1 MSVAKKTKN
10 SVTHNNTMAPQFH
23 LKSDYKVFVFD
34 LDNTL
39 YLHNADVMHT
49 QIYHEQVKVF
59 LQNLK
64 NDGKIL
70 CIATHNKNPTIYLD
84 MINITSFFHY
94 IISEQ
99 KNVCPSL
106 NTIDEYTDKD
116 IMINELISKIGCT
129 NEEILFFD
137 DANYNI
143 KKVESIGVKS
153 ILVSDQTGIDFTKLN
168 IGLSLKRKLTIV
180 KNKIIKQYSKIKE
193 QAAAIA

>member
-1 MSVAKKTKN
+1 MQTVKVDVAKKTI
-10 SVTHNNTMAPQFH
+10 
-23 LKSDYKVFVFD
+23 SDYKVFVFD

-39 YLHNADVMHT
+39 YLHGADEMYK

-64 NDGKIL
+64 NNGKIL

-84 MINITSFFHY
+84 ILKITSLFHY

-99 KNVCPSL
+99 KNVHPSL
-106 NTIDEYTDKD
+106 NSIHEYTGKD
-116 IMINELISKIGCT
+116 EMINELISKIGCT
-129 NEEILFFD
+129 NKEIIFFD

-168 IGLSLKRKLTIV
+168 VSGSLKRKLTIV
-180 KNKIIKQYSKIKE
+180 KNNMDSTTEVTYLR
-193 QAAAIA
+193 A

>member
-1 MSVAKKTKN
+1 MQTVKEEVDVAKKPKN
-10 SVTHNNTMAPQFH
+10 SVI
-23 LKSDYKVFVFD
+23 KSDYKVFVFD

-70 CIATHNKNPTIYLD
+70 CIATHNKNPIVYLD
-84 MINITSFFHY
+84 MIKITSLFHY

-99 KNVCPSL
+99 KNVYPSL
-106 NTIDEYTDKD
+106 NRIDEYTGKD
-116 IMINELISKIGCT
+116 EMINELISKIGCT

-168 IGLSLKRKLTIV
+168 IGQGGSAQL
-180 KNKIIKQYSKIKE
+180 
-193 QAAAIA
+193 

>member
-1 MSVAKKTKN
+1 MQTVKEEVDFAKKPKN
-10 SVTHNNTMAPQFH
+10 SVI
-23 LKSDYKVFVFD
+23 KSDYKVFVFD

-70 CIATHNKNPTIYLD
+70 CIATHNKNPIVYLD
-84 MINITSFFHY
+84 RIKITSLFHY

-99 KNVCPSL
+99 KNVHPSL
-106 NTIDEYTDKD
+106 NRIDDYTGKD
-116 IMINELISKIGCT
+116 EMINELISKIGCT

-153 ILVSDQTGIDFTKLN
+153 ILVSAQTGIDFTKLN
-168 IGLSLKRKLTIV
+168 IGQGGSASLKRKLTIV

-193 QAAAIA
+193 QAAVIA